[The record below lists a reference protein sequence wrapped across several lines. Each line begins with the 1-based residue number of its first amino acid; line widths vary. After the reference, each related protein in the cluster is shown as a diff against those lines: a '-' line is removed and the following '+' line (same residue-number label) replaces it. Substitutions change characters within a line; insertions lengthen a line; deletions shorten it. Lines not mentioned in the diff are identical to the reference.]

1 VFGPESIAS
10 RSLERKFNSPA
21 RILGSHVRVLLVE
34 RDPAVVRVLERSL
47 RSHGFDVSSASRNQD
62 ALVQIKDK
70 DIGMVVF
77 DISPLT
83 DDQWGLLQQLRA
95 EHPSLPLLLIVSAE
109 DCLPKPFAVEELIGR
124 IRKRMRGADEPRP
137 TTLVAGELRLDLL
150 ARCAWYGE
158 RLIELPD
165 REFALLEYFMRHPD
179 RTLSR
184 QEILADVWG
193 YDEDPASNVIDV
205 YVRYLR
211 NRLKLPSGRRRG
223 FISTVRGEGY
233 RFDIPPPEPADAARR
248 VDDV

>member
-1 VFGPESIAS
+1 
-10 RSLERKFNSPA
+10 
-21 RILGSHVRVLLVE
+21 VRVLIVE
-34 RDPAVVRVLERSL
+34 RDAAVVRVLERSL
-47 RSHGFDVSSASRNQD
+47 RSHGFDVSSASPDQD
-62 ALVQIKDK
+62 ALVQVKDN
-70 DIGMVVF
+70 DVGMIIF

-95 EHPSLPLLLIVSAE
+95 EHAEIPLLLIVSAE

-124 IRKRMRGADEPRP
+124 IRKRMRGANEARP

-158 RLIELPD
+158 RLIELPE
-165 REFALLEYFMRHPD
+165 REFALLEYFMRHQD
-179 RTLSR
+179 RILSR

-211 NRLKLPSGRRRG
+211 NRLKLPAGRRG

-233 RFDIPPPEPADAARR
+233 RFEVPPPEPVEGDRR
-248 VDDV
+248 DVPLRD